1 MIVSLRKVLDRLKFV
16 ALFLLLT
23 YAMAHLLGSV
33 SDWISPVDKYR
44 EPQGKAVKVFQT
56 EGMADMEPHTF
67 KERLR
72 LFYWLGE

>member
-1 MIVSLRKVLDRLKFV
+1 MIVSLRKVWNRLKFV

-44 EPQGKAVKVFQT
+44 EPQGKAMKVFQI
-56 EGMADMEPHTF
+56 EGATDIEPHTF
-67 KERLR
+67 KGRLR